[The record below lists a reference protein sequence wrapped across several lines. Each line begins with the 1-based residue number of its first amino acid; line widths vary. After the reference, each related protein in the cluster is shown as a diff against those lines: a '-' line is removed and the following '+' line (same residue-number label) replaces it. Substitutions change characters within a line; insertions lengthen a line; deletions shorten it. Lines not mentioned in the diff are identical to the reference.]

1 MQRCLILTALLL
13 ATALVGARHAVAGQA
28 PAAASDPDI
37 PISHQDRVYSA
48 EQYSNT
54 VSVTDPVDNKL
65 LGTIRLGDPLP
76 ANLSPLYK
84 GQVLVHG
91 MGFSPDHRT
100 IAVVAIGSNA
110 VNFIDTATNSVKHV
124 TYIGRSPH
132 EAFFTMDGR
141 EVWVVVRGENYV
153 SVLDGT
159 TYEEKT
165 RITVPNGPG
174 MTIFS
179 PDGKYGYV
187 CSSFT
192 PETVVISVTDHKI
205 VGRVPQASPFCPN
218 IAATPDSKQVW
229 FTLKDSGK
237 TQVFNGQPPFE
248 VLKTLD
254 TGPITNHVNIVRNAN
269 GMFAYVTIGALNEIK
284 VFRTDNFEQVAT
296 IPVGKLP
303 HGIWPSGDGTRV
315 YVGLENEDRVAAID
329 TLKNEVIATNPI
341 GQAPQA
347 LVYVPD
353 AVPAVSGDTNTAMTR
368 MMVVP
373 ESHGTSNLQPLGVAG
388 QSAQL
393 WLAPPGARK
402 EEKAPTSV
410 SLSDQGLVQVLEAA
424 VSGLEPGKPYLL
436 ALATEP
442 SGTGVLEP
450 LQGFMTNPA
459 GAAVVNTIGPIRQ
472 VVRGEEKIPRR
483 YLVILPG
490 KVDDHRAAVQVQRE
504 Q

>member
-1 MQRCLILTALLL
+1 MGRAQIAAVLLL
-13 ATALVGARHAVAGQA
+13 TTVLSGARYAFAGQA
-28 PAAASDPDI
+28 PSAASDPDI

-65 LGTIRLGDPLP
+65 LGAIRLGDPLP
-76 ANLSPLYK
+76 TNLSPLYK

-165 RITVPNGPG
+165 RISVPNGPG

-205 VGRVPQASPFCPN
+205 VGRVQQASPFCPN

-229 FTLKDSGK
+229 FTLKDTGK

-248 VLKTLD
+248 VLKILD

-269 GMFAYVTIGALNEIK
+269 GMFAYVTIGALNEVK
-284 VFRTDNFEQVAT
+284 VFRTDNFEQAAT

-368 MMVVP
+368 MTVVP

-442 SGTGVLEP
+442 SGAGALEP

-472 VVRGEEKIPRR
+472 VVRGEEKIARR
-483 YLVILPG
+483 YLVIVPG

-504 Q
+504 